1 MADEKVIKDIEELH
15 NSLEKAGLIEE
26 HSEILES
33 FDHDV
38 KDILES
44 PGDFSFDH
52 YPVFADKLQ
61 TIAEKFEISH
71 PKISDAIKGII
82 NTLNSIGA

>member
-1 MADEKVIKDIEELH
+1 MSEEKVFEDIKELH
-15 NSLEKAGLIEE
+15 ESLEKAGLIDE
-26 HSEILES
+26 HSEILDS

-38 KDILES
+38 KDLLES

-61 TIAEKFEISH
+61 RIADKFEISH
-71 PKISDAIKGII
+71 PKISDSIKRII
-82 NTLNSIGA
+82 SALNAIGA